1 MSADI
6 SALTP
11 EQLDALLNGPA
22 LAPPDGVIPNFDN
35 PPNKNYIAAAV
46 VPICLAA
53 TTIAVLLRTYARIF
67 CVKKVGIPD
76 ALMAIAFGCYIT
88 DIYFGY
94 RLQKNPGAF
103 VHQWD
108 IRLKDMPEILF
119 PLFLSASFYIGVVLT
134 MKAAILLEW
143 MRIFIP
149 YGVRNRFFW
158 LCYGVLGANTIFYVI
173 TLFVMNFACVP
184 VQKNWDPLYV
194 GGSCPI
200 NTQAVNIASAVLN
213 LCSDVFILLL
223 PQRIIWGLKMSKKTK
238 IGVSV
243 IFAIGIICCIAAGF
257 RLGAELDYSK
267 SDDVLY
273 NISPVLLWA
282 LAEMTCMFLVFGVP
296 SGSKILSDSRLA
308 SRLASSLRSLKGRLP
323 QRSGSRGSGSGAAT
337 WPSSSMIMNNSQSNT
352 SRTYYRKMDHSNGS
366 MLSTTVDSS
375 RGHPPPSSESME
387 HLKDQAIQHNNI
399 SAPEAG
405 MIIRT
410 TQFVT
415 REDFG
420 DYDRDLLVSDGYDRQ
435 HPWAKD
441 RV

>member
-1 MSADI
+1 MSGDI

-11 EQLDALLNGPA
+11 EQLEALLNGPA
-22 LAPPDGVIPNFDN
+22 LAPPDGVMPNFEN

-46 VPICLAA
+46 VPLCLTV
-53 TTIAVLLRTYARIF
+53 TTIAVLLRVWARVF
-67 CVKKVGIPD
+67 LLRKVGLPD
-76 ALMAIAFGCYIT
+76 ALMAIAFGCYLV

-94 RLQKNPGAF
+94 RLQANPGSF

-108 IRLKDMPEILF
+108 IQLKNMPDILF

-134 MKAAILLEW
+134 LKAAILLEW

-158 LCYGVLGANTIFYVI
+158 LCYGVLGANTIFYII

-184 VQKNWDPLYV
+184 VQKNWDPLYA

-200 NTQAVNIASAVLN
+200 DTQAVNIASAVLN

-223 PQRIIWGLKMSKKTK
+223 PQRIIWGLKMSTKTK
-238 IGVSV
+238 VGVSF
-243 IFAIGIICCIAAGF
+243 IFAIGIICIIAAGF

-273 NISPVLLWA
+273 NVSPVLLWA

-323 QRSGSRGSGSGAAT
+323 QKSSSRDSGSGAAT
-337 WPSSSMIMNNSQSNT
+337 WPGSSMMMNSSNAHS
-352 SRTYYRKMDHSNGS
+352 SRTYYRKMDPNGS
-366 MLSTTVDSS
+366 MLLTTVDSS
-375 RGHPPPSSESME
+375 HGLPPPSSESTE
-387 HLKDQAIQHNNI
+387 HLKEQALQHHNVTP
-399 SAPEAG
+399 PEAG

-420 DYDRDLLVSDGYDRQ
+420 DYERDLLVSDGYDKQ
-435 HPWAKD
+435 HPWARD

>member
-1 MSADI
+1 MADL
-6 SALTP
+6 SSLTP
-11 EQLDALLNGPA
+11 EQLEALLNGPA
-22 LAPPDGVIPNFDN
+22 LAPPDGIVPNFDN
-35 PPNKNYIAAAV
+35 PPNKNYISAAV
-46 VPICLAA
+46 VPLCLTV
-53 TTIAVLLRTYARIF
+53 TTIAVLLRVYARIF

-76 ALMAIAFGCYIT
+76 ALMAVAFGCYIV
-88 DIYFGY
+88 DVYFGF
-94 RLQKNPGAF
+94 RLQNKPGAF

-108 IRLKDMPEILF
+108 VRLKDMPDILF
-119 PLFLSASFYIGVVLT
+119 YLFLSASFYIGVVLT
-134 MKAAILLEW
+134 IKAAILLEW
-143 MRIFIP
+143 VRIFIP

-213 LCSDVFILLL
+213 LCSDIFILLL
-223 PQRIIWGLKMSKKTK
+223 PQRIIWGLKMSTKTK
-238 IGVSV
+238 VGVSI
-243 IFAIGIICCIAAGF
+243 IFAIGIICIIAAGF
-257 RLGAELDYSK
+257 RLGAELDYTK

-273 NISPVLLWA
+273 SISPVLHWA

-323 QRSGSRGSGSGAAT
+323 QRSSSRGNGAAT
-337 WPSSSMIMNNSQSNT
+337 WPSSSIIMNNSQSN
-352 SRTYYRKMDHSNGS
+352 SSHTYYRKMDHSNGS
-366 MLSTTVDSS
+366 ALLTTVDSS

-387 HLKDQAIQHNNI
+387 QLKDQALQQNI
-399 SAPEAG
+399 TAPEAG
-405 MIIRT
+405 MILRT

-420 DYDRDLLVSDGYDRQ
+420 DYDRDILVSDGYDRQ

-441 RV
+441 RA